1 MHDFKIWILIIW
13 ICLYFY
19 CVQNPLKDWHGIT
32 RQDNLIG
39 DMTWNSSSSSKHD
52 CIALPGLHCT
62 PAKYQ
67 LCQSAGQLSVLTC
80 TYPETWVHG
89 TTGPRSSCLLSTG
102 CLQISTGL
110 SMFGGR
116 FYILTVHIFHIDICS
131 DHSLDNLLIY
141 CLPTSK
147 LKLWFFVKINNDEHF
162 YL

>member
-1 MHDFKIWILIIW
+1 
-13 ICLYFY
+13 
-19 CVQNPLKDWHGIT
+19 
-32 RQDNLIG
+32 
-39 DMTWNSSSSSKHD
+39 MT
-52 CIALPGLHCT
+52 ALPGLHCT

-110 SMFGGR
+110 SMLGGR

-131 DHSLDNLLIY
+131 DHSLDNLLI
-141 CLPTSK
+141 LPAYFKTQVMIFCK
-147 LKLWFFVKINNDEHF
+147 NKQWWTLFFVKYGWWMDIPWENYFIFAFWCLKYSTCNKIIF
-162 YL
+162 SFQ